1 MIENKVLVSV
11 NVPILEKKYDI
22 YFPVNR
28 KISNVIVMIK
38 SSLQGLSQGSFD
50 INRDYVL
57 YNEENG
63 DPYDMNILVRESNIR
78 NGSKVILL

>member
-11 NVPILEKKYDI
+11 NVPILENKYDI

-28 KISNVIVMIK
+28 KISNVIKMIK
-38 SSLQGLSQGSFD
+38 SSLAQLSQGTFD
-50 INRDYVL
+50 EESNYCL

-63 DPYDMNILVRESNIR
+63 EPYDVNILVRESNIR

>member
-11 NVPILEKKYDI
+11 NVPILENNYDI

-28 KISNVIVMIK
+28 KISNVIKMIK

-50 INRDYVL
+50 MDKQYVL
-57 YNEENG
+57 YNKDNG
-63 DPYDMNILVRESNIR
+63 EPYDMNMLVRESNIR
-78 NGSKVILL
+78 NGSSVILL

>member
-28 KISNVIVMIK
+28 KISNVIKMIK
-38 SSLQGLSQGSFD
+38 ISLFELSQGIFD
-50 INRDYVL
+50 PNGNYVL
-57 YNEENG
+57 YNKENG
-63 DPYDMNILVRESNIR
+63 EPYDMNILVRESNIR
-78 NGSKVILL
+78 NGSNVILL

>member
-28 KISNVIVMIK
+28 KMSNVIGMIK
-38 SSLQGLSQGSFD
+38 SSLYELSQGSFD
-50 INRDYVL
+50 MNGDYAL

-63 DPYDMNILVRESNIR
+63 EPYDMNILVRESNIR

>member
-11 NVPILEKKYDI
+11 NIPRLEKKYDV

-28 KISNVIVMIK
+28 KISNVIGMIK
-38 SSLQGLSQGSFD
+38 SSLQMLSQGSLD
-50 INRDYVL
+50 MNINYVL

-63 DPYDMNILVRESNIR
+63 EPYDMNILVRESNIR
-78 NGSKVILL
+78 NGSTYMP

>member
-28 KISNVIVMIK
+28 KMSNVIEMIK
-38 SSLQGLSQGSFD
+38 TSLQELSQGSFD
-50 INRDYVL
+50 MNNDYVL
-57 YNEENG
+57 YNKENG
-63 DPYDMNILVRESNIR
+63 EPYDMNILVRESNIR

>member
-28 KISNVIVMIK
+28 KISNVIGMIK
-38 SSLQGLSQGSFD
+38 SSLSQLSQGTFD
-50 INRDYVL
+50 VSGEYIL
-57 YNEENG
+57 YNQENG
-63 DPYDMNILVRESNIR
+63 EPYDMNILVRESSIR

>member
-11 NVPILEKKYDI
+11 NVPRSEKKYDI

-28 KISNVIVMIK
+28 KISNVIGMIK
-38 SSLQGLSQGSFD
+38 SSLQGLSQGSLD
-50 INRDYVL
+50 MNGNYVL

-63 DPYDMNILVRESNIR
+63 EPYDMNILVRESNIR

>member
-28 KISNVIVMIK
+28 KISNVIGMIK
-38 SSLQGLSQGSFD
+38 SSLSQLSQGTFD
-50 INRDYVL
+50 VNGEYVL
-57 YNEENG
+57 YNQENG
-63 DPYDMNILVRESNIR
+63 EPYDMNILVRESSIR

>member
-11 NVPILEKKYDI
+11 NVPMLEKKYDI

-28 KISNVIVMIK
+28 KISSVIRMIK
-38 SSLQGLSQGSFD
+38 SSLQSLSQGIF
-50 INRDYVL
+50 NMNNDYVL

-63 DPYDMNILVRESNIR
+63 EPYDMNILVRESNIR

>member
-28 KISNVIVMIK
+28 KMCNVIGMIK
-38 SSLQGLSQGSFD
+38 SSLYDLSQGIFD
-50 INRDYVL
+50 VNADYVL
-57 YNEENG
+57 YNKENG
-63 DPYDMNILVRESNIR
+63 EAYDMNILVRDSNIR
-78 NGSKVILL
+78 NGSQVILL